1 MISIS
6 WGFRW
11 NLVADLSHFLWGMF
25 WKHAL
30 LPWWIMMLPLATIIW
45 DIPRIRRPFLAF
57 FCNMFGTSTG
67 QASGSHVWSLQHPF
81 FRLFFVDFWQV
92 LGRWRDE
99 GDGEAPGIFRLGRN
113 TGVVVSEKGGERG
126 IHIDWPPTLAIFL
139 ENMTVCSKG
148 MTMDDRHGNIG
159 QEKISKI
166 RCLDEFWAV
175 NLGLQPT
182 NYADWSCKHGDGT
195 WAWSWYRG
203 RPRSMWMFI
212 AITLNEHG
220 GSAPSGMTFFE
231 TIEVILLFGC
241 KNNGF

>member
-1 MISIS
+1 MNHDASPCDDHLRHPQNS
-6 WGFRW
+6 SSLFG
-11 NLVADLSHFLWGMF
+11 LFL
-25 WKHAL
+25 
-30 LPWWIMMLPLATIIW
+30 
-45 DIPRIRRPFLAF
+45 
-57 FCNMFGTSTG
+57 
-67 QASGSHVWSLQHPF
+67 QHVWYIHRTSIGFTCLIPSTSIF
-81 FRLFFVDFWQV
+81 SLFFVDFWQV

>member
-25 WKHAL
+25 GNTHFCHDESWCSPCDDHLRHPEIVVPFWPSFLQHVWYIHRTSIGFKCL
-30 LPWWIMMLPLATIIW
+30 
-45 DIPRIRRPFLAF
+45 IPSTSILSPFFFWFLA
-57 FCNMFGTSTG
+57 GL
-67 QASGSHVWSLQHPF
+67 GSMKGW
-81 FRLFFVDFWQV
+81 R
-92 LGRWRDE
+92 RWRSSWHFPFM
-99 GDGEAPGIFRLGRN
+99 AQHGRC
-113 TGVVVSEKGGERG
+113 GVWERG
-126 IHIDWPPTLAIFL
+126 RKGDSHRLTPNSGNIP

-148 MTMDDRHGNIG
+148 MTMDDRHGHIG

-166 RCLDEFWAV
+166 TCLDEFWAV